1 MDSNQ
6 SFDTGIPPVEPI
18 APMMYPPAPKKSNKT
33 VWIIVI
39 VVVILLCCCCVV
51 GAILYNQS
59 GTIMNLINSNI
70 QTVP

>member
-1 MDSNQ
+1 
-6 SFDTGIPPVEPI
+6 
-18 APMMYPPAPKKSNKT
+18 
-33 VWIIVI
+33 VI

-59 GTIMNLINSNI
+59 GTIMNLINSNL